1 MESQSEP
8 VLSDTASKL
17 LNTEYVQQR
26 SQELQKQ
33 EREEEAR
40 RARAR
45 LDNEQ
50 LLARFEQEY
59 AEKVKNHLGKGFS
72 VAIVGFLL
80 GVIIFQPR
88 RSA

>member
-26 SQELQKQ
+26 SQELQAK
-33 EREEEAR
+33 EREQEE
-40 RARAR
+40 RALRAR
-45 LDNEQ
+45 LANEE
-50 LLARFEQEY
+50 LLAQFEQYYSERL
-59 AEKVKNHLGKGFS
+59 KDHLGKGFS